1 MDALLR
7 YPKNQRRAVAQEWA
21 LRSQAVQQA
30 KQIERGPDTDTLRMR
45 ALHDA
50 KGQVL
55 REGCTYTAGGE
66 THWHVRRSL
75 RGCTDQFDIVANGS
89 VVRTCGR
96 RRLSCRFR
104 PANV

>member
-1 MDALLR
+1 MPRKPDA
-7 YPKNQRRAVAQEWA
+7 
-21 LRSQAVQQA
+21 
-30 KQIERGPDTDTLRMR
+30 DTLRKR
-45 ALHDA
+45 ALWDT
-50 KGQVL
+50 KGQATD
-55 REGCTYTAGGE
+55 RAGATYTTSGD

-75 RGCTDQFDIVANGS
+75 RGRTDQFDIVANGS